1 MATESPIRISEAGG
15 KWPSHMEVSAF
26 GTPPRNTGTEDLGI
40 LLKGHR
46 FRASAK
52 DVAPNRSG
60 SAPPSMEGSF
70 LAIEN
75 LLPLQ
80 NTQDASLTTLSR
92 AVKNYESEEQ
102 LRADPAY
109 LAYYS
114 SNVNLNPRLPPP
126 LTSWENRHIGHH
138 IGSSRNNWGLPS
150 ADHRSKTSSHLPQAT
165 LSTHKEES
173 EDDSPQQQAH
183 ENESVNTRGV
193 WRRQDAASSASQQ
206 KNVVDLI
213 QVIILISTSEFGE
226 FISLFCTNIHI
237 QLLFIL
243 LLLDSVFVT
252 FGCLLYWVVSD
263 NYGIFFFSCCKLLHT

>member
-15 KWPSHMEVSAF
+15 KWPSHKEASTF
-26 GTPPRNTGTEDLGI
+26 GTPSRNMVTEDLGI

-46 FRASAK
+46 FHGSGK

-75 LLPLQ
+75 LLPQQ
-80 NTQDASLTTLSR
+80 NTTQNASLTTLGR
-92 AVKNYESEEQ
+92 ALKKCESEEQ

-109 LAYYS
+109 FAYYS

-126 LTSWENRHIGHH
+126 LTSFENRHLGRR
-138 IGSSRNNWGLPS
+138 IGSFRNNWGSSS
-150 ADHRSKTSSHLPQAT
+150 ADHSSKSSLHLPQGT

-173 EDDSPQQQAH
+173 EDDSPQQPY
-183 ENESVNTRGV
+183 ENELVKTSGM
-193 WRRQDAASSASQQ
+193 WRRQDAASLASQH

-213 QVIILISTSEFGE
+213 QVIISISTSQFSQ
-226 FISLFCTNIHI
+226 IHSAFCT
-237 QLLFIL
+237 
-243 LLLDSVFVT
+243 
-252 FGCLLYWVVSD
+252 
-263 NYGIFFFSCCKLLHT
+263 